1 MRKIPEGYEDTTW
14 RDVLRALGAWLDAIA
29 AVVPVLIFVGTA
41 WLAARVIILK
51 DRAIAR
57 LRKGLEGEGCRT
69 W

>member
-14 RDVLRALGAWLDAIA
+14 SDLPRAFYHFVA
-29 AVVPVLIFVGTA
+29 AVWWLLVLALCV
-41 WLAARVIILK
+41 VK
-51 DRAIAR
+51 DLVVDL